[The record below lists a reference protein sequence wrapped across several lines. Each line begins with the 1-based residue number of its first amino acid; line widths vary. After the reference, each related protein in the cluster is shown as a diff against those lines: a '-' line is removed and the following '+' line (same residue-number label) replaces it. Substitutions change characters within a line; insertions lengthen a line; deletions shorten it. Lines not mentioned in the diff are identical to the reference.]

1 MATCKLDEETGVG
14 VGLMLRRRD
23 TGAVVTVTMG
33 KKKVIVH
40 VDDDAVSE
48 KFVKEVLSPDW
59 LRHA

>member
-40 VDDDAVSE
+40 VDDDDVSD
-48 KFVKEVLSPDW
+48 KFAKVALSPEW
-59 LRHA
+59 RRHV